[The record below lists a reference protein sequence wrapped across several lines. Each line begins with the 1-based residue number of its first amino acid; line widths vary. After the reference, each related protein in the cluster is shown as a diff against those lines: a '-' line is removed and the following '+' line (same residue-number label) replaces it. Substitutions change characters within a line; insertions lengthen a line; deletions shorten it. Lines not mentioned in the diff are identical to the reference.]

1 MFDLKLWHGSKVF
14 KKLEVPAQRNVNWWV
29 LSLRPLLQIQDPVQ
43 SSYLQASVL
52 DTSHQTTNKTGMWK
66 YSLVDRLSKVIL
78 SSQTCQNT
86 PVDTVLHIRRKKLSS
101 THWKTNTSPSSQ
113 EAYTSHW
120 TNLIHQGQRP
130 ESRGTTILQSM
141 EKRP

>member
-1 MFDLKLWHGSKVF
+1 MFDLKLWSGSKVF
-14 KKLEVPAQRNVNWWV
+14 KKLEVPAQRNINWWV

-52 DTSHQTTNKTGMWK
+52 DTSHQTTKTGMWK

-86 PVDTVLHIRRKKLSS
+86 PVDTVLPIRRKKLSS
-101 THWKTNTSPSSQ
+101 THWKTNTSPSFQ

-120 TNLIHQGQRP
+120 TNFTHQGQRP

-141 EKRP
+141 EMRP